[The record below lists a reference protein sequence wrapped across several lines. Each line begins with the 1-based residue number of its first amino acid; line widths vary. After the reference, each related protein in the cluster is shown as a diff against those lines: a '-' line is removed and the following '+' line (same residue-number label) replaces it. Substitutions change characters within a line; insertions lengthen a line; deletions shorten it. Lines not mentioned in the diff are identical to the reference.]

1 MLQAL
6 RRAEEPGESAARR
19 CSLTYRL
26 RALQENLLPTSVR
39 GRAQPR
45 PAVLTSPSSLTCRC
59 CPPSRHGPEF
69 FEWLERQAALSRA
82 LRHAAQFAL
91 SLTIRSRAQPPAWRR
106 RGRALHGAA
115 FVRWH
120 ARLPSLRPVH
130 ASAGQP
136 WQTCSTIPAPAPP
149 FASNLAL
156 RLFGY
161 ALQVAQPT
169 PFMHQLELRRSQ
181 GFAMGPYNECLRR
194 IEGLYKNI
202 LDITGETADA
212 DDHGNEGVIERRG
225 CVLWAEGDHAPA
237 VVLPAPL
244 STHLYM
250 SLLSCRFDAD
260 EPTSV
265 VWNSGDMIRLIR
277 EVLQPV
283 VLLSDA
289 EHYACTASVSR
300 RRPCARYITRHSR
313 LNRTHAQAARS
324 SAHAGM
330 LHTTLCQ
337 LQYGLDVNLPELM
350 PQLCFQL
357 NRLQTKLRSSPAGR
371 VDEEARGCGVLLE
384 PLALLVLDRLSSLA
398 QLCEEAEQA
407 TLAALMELLAWV
419 LVSPPCLLA
428 HLGPVDAPW
437 SSLGLPHV
445 EDPLGGGSPDAGGAE
460 EGSNSDFECESKDE
474 AEKEGANPFDEAEHA
489 SWEAPTRLP
498 RIRSIRSTRRTISRG
513 SRRS

>member
-1 MLQAL
+1 M
-6 RRAEEPGESAARR
+6 
-19 CSLTYRL
+19 
-26 RALQENLLPTSVR
+26 
-39 GRAQPR
+39 
-45 PAVLTSPSSLTCRC
+45 
-59 CPPSRHGPEF
+59 
-69 FEWLERQAALSRA
+69 
-82 LRHAAQFAL
+82 
-91 SLTIRSRAQPPAWRR
+91 
-106 RGRALHGAA
+106 
-115 FVRWH
+115 
-120 ARLPSLRPVH
+120 H

-289 EHYACTASVSR
+289 EHYACTASVSEGDPAHDTSR
-300 RRPCARYITRHSR
+300 ATADSIAPTPKLPVLLHTQACSTRPCASSSTGSTSIC
-313 LNRTHAQAARS
+313 RS
-324 SAHAGM
+324 
-330 LHTTLCQ
+330 
-337 LQYGLDVNLPELM
+337 
-350 PQLCFQL
+350 
-357 NRLQTKLRSSPAGR
+357 
-371 VDEEARGCGVLLE
+371 
-384 PLALLVLDRLSSLA
+384 
-398 QLCEEAEQA
+398 
-407 TLAALMELLAWV
+407 
-419 LVSPPCLLA
+419 
-428 HLGPVDAPW
+428 
-437 SSLGLPHV
+437 
-445 EDPLGGGSPDAGGAE
+445 
-460 EGSNSDFECESKDE
+460 
-474 AEKEGANPFDEAEHA
+474 
-489 SWEAPTRLP
+489 
-498 RIRSIRSTRRTISRG
+498 
-513 SRRS
+513 